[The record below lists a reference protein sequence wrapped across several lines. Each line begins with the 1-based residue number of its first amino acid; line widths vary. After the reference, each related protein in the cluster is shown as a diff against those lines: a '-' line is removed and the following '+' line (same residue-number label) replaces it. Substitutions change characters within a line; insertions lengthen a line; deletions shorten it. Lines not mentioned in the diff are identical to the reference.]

1 MIDGTNQLFYPE
13 IYNNKSNLTNVQKFM
28 QEENFNI
35 KKFVKPKV
43 NTL

>member
-13 IYNNKSNLTNVQKFM
+13 IYNNKTNLTNVQKVL
-28 QEENFNI
+28 QEENINI
-35 KKFVKPKV
+35 KKYVKPKV

>member
-13 IYNNKSNLTNVQKFM
+13 IYNNKTNPPNVQKVF
-28 QEENFNI
+28 QEENMNI
-35 KKFVKPKV
+35 KKYVKPKV